1 MPEPMEIRLGDV
13 VRLRKPHPCG
23 GYEWRVVRLGA
34 DIGIKCLTCGRR
46 VLLPRRTFGK
56 QVKAFIE
63 RGEERRAAMTI
74 GGGIWGSITK
84 VGIRQRVWE
93 MLERENI
100 AAFPRPCFGRI
111 PNFVGSDEA
120 TMHLLE
126 LDEFKQA
133 HCVFCAP
140 DHALKRARDLVLER
154 SKVLAV
160 ATPHMRSFLEIHLK
174 GRPISTTIKG
184 LFKHGEPLV
193 TPVDL
198 IVRGSVAVD
207 RFGNRLGKGKG
218 YGDQEVTYL
227 RERGLA
233 TPDVKVVTI
242 VHEAQI
248 LDDLSHLMDENDIP
262 VDYILTPSRVIRS
275 LDYRKGT
282 REPR

>member
-46 VLLPRRTFGK
+46 VLLPRRTFEK
-56 QVKAFIE
+56 RVKAFIE
-63 RGEERRAAMTI
+63 RGEERRAAMAI

-84 VGIRQRVWE
+84 AGIRQRVWE
-93 MLERENI
+93 TLERENI

-111 PNFVGSDEA
+111 PNFVGSEEA

-126 LDEFKQA
+126 LDEFNQA
-133 HCVFCAP
+133 CCVFCAP
-140 DHALKRARDLVLER
+140 DHVLKRARDLVLEQD
-154 SKVLAV
+154 KVLAV
-160 ATPHMRSFLEIHLK
+160 ATPHMRSFLEIHPEGK
-174 GRPISTTIKG
+174 PISTNIKG
-184 LFKHGEPLV
+184 LFEHGEPLV

-198 IVRGSVAVD
+198 IVQGSVAVD

-218 YGDQEVTYL
+218 YGDQEVAYL
-227 RERGLA
+227 REEGLA
-233 TPDVKVVTI
+233 TPAIRVVTI

-262 VDYILTPSRVIRS
+262 IDYILTPSRVIRAI
-275 LDYRKGT
+275 DYRSGL
-282 REPR
+282 